1 MWFFKSK
8 PKRDKRDI
16 YSYWDGEKD
25 RTADPLVLWHNLFS
39 DEEIDLIADLKKA
52 AEGQLEAHNRISD
65 LVRKT
70 FGVKKFEDGGLTN
83 IELHALAQ
91 DFLLVYCE
99 ELKKKRGPMPLPL
112 RYLVPRRSANSTT
125 KQSVDSSSTE
135 TASSE
140 QKPCRCSTQSQ
151 EPCPV
156 A

>member
-1 MWFFKSK
+1 MWFFKNRK
-8 PKRDKRDI
+8 ENRDI
-16 YSYWDGEKD
+16 YEYWDGEKD

-39 DEEIDLIADLKKA
+39 DEEVDLISDLQKA
-52 AEGQLEAHNRISD
+52 AEGQMEAHERISE

-70 FGVKKFEDGGLTN
+70 FSVKPYEEGGLTR

-112 RYLVPRRSANSTT
+112 RYLVRLPLGKSTT
-125 KQSVDSSSTE
+125 KPFVDSSSTE
-135 TASSE
+135 LESST
-140 QKPCRCSTQSQ
+140 QKQSQCSEQSQ